1 MNPSKLAVK
10 RPVTTVV
17 AMLIIILLGTIS
29 LTRLPIELYPSME
42 IPVAAVI
49 TSYSGA
55 GPHEVENLITR
66 PIEEA
71 MATVRNVDLINS
83 TSAQGSSVVPVI
95 FKDGTDMDMATLE
108 MREKLDLI
116 KGALP
121 AGSADPMV
129 ITLDPNADPIIHISL
144 TNGGDLTSLQVLAEE
159 TIKPRLER
167 IEGVTAVGVSGGY
180 TDEIQIKTNQQRLD
194 SYGIGISQLAQTIG
208 ASNMNLPG
216 GTVKDGEKELAVRA
230 MGEFRSIDKIK
241 EIPIT
246 LSTGSIITLKDIAE
260 VELTHQEIKSI
271 SRTNGKDS
279 INISIQ
285 KQSGSNT
292 VEVAALIHAEI
303 AKLQNEYAD
312 IAIDIVSDESKY
324 ITNSINNLT
333 QNVILGG
340 IFAIMILYLFLRN
353 IRTTLIIGTSIPISV
368 IATFGL
374 MYFSGITLNLIS
386 LGGLALGVGMLVD
399 NSIVVLENIYRFRVE
414 GYSRTEA
421 AVKGTLEVAQA
432 VAASTLTT
440 IAVFLPIL
448 FVEDM
453 MVNIYFGEMA
463 LAVVF
468 SLMASLV
475 VSLTLIPTLSSQLLK
490 VDNTD
495 KKERKGIRKGFKLIY
510 DAFDQVFNSI
520 EKAYKRLL
528 TRSLGHR
535 KTTILLALIVFL
547 GSLSSIFFVGVEL
560 FPASDEGMVNI
571 SVSLPRGAEIHQ
583 INEVLLEV
591 EESIA
596 SIEEIDTV
604 VASIGGGGAMGEA
617 RAVRTGGQQGSI
629 MISLADLKERNRS
642 TEGIADEI
650 RGLVKDIP
658 GAEISVSAAG
668 GFAGIAGDPI
678 SIRIKGD
685 SLENLQ
691 EISQDFKRMIES
703 VEGTREITTSFAEAM
718 PEVQVHID
726 RYRAATY
733 GLTTSQVANSM
744 RNAVSGIIATR
755 YKLDGDEI
763 DVVLKAEDSIT
774 ESLAN
779 LQQMGIPTAV
789 GSNIPLNQVA
799 NVSIERSPFQIDRS
813 DQQRVVTITGQ
824 IGDRDLQSIM
834 QDIDGALKEYP
845 LPQGYIY
852 EIGGQSEQMNDT
864 MSALTFALG
873 LAIGLVYLV
882 MAAQFESW
890 MHPFT
895 IILSVPTALAGGLLG
910 LLITGKS
917 LGLTAMIGI
926 VMLAGIVVN
935 NAIVLVDYIN
945 ILRASGKDRKDAIT
959 TAGPVRLRPILMTT
973 LTTVLGLLPVAIGIG
988 EGAEAQAPM
997 GVVVIAGLLLSTILT
1012 LVLIPT
1018 VYTLVDD
1025 FSTGI
1030 KDKLRGKKERVV
1042 ED

>member
-71 MATVRNVDLINS
+71 MATVRNVDIIHS
-83 TSAQGSSVVPVI
+83 TSAQGSSVVPII
-95 FKDGTDMDMATLE
+95 FKAGTDMDMATLE
-108 MREKLDLI
+108 MREEVDLI

-121 AGSADPMV
+121 AGSTDPMV
-129 ITLDPNADPIIHISL
+129 IRLDPNADPIMYISL
-144 TNGGDLTSLQVLAEE
+144 TNGEDLTSLQVLAEE
-159 TIKPRLER
+159 TIKPRFER
-167 IEGVTAVGVSGGY
+167 IEGVAAAGVSGGY
-180 TDEIQIKTNQQRLD
+180 TNEIQIKTNQRRLD
-194 SYGIGISQLAQTIG
+194 NYGISLSQLAQIIN

-216 GTVKDGEKELAVRA
+216 GTINDGEKELPVRA
-230 MGEFRSIDKIK
+230 MGEFRSIDEIK
-241 EIPIT
+241 EVPVT
-246 LSTGSIITLKDIAE
+246 LPTGSIITLKDIAE
-260 VELTHQEIKSI
+260 VELTHQDIKSI
-271 SRTNGKDS
+271 SRTNGKAS

-285 KQSGSNT
+285 KQPGSNT

-303 AKLQNEYAD
+303 SKLQNEYAD
-312 IAIDIVSDESKY
+312 IAIDITLDESKY
-324 ITNSINNLT
+324 ITNSINSLT
-333 QNVILGG
+333 LNVILGG
-340 IFAIMILYLFLRN
+340 IFAIMVLYLFLRN

-374 MYFSGITLNLIS
+374 MYFSGITLNMIS

-432 VAASTLTT
+432 VAAPTLTT

-463 LAVVF
+463 LAVIF
-468 SLMASLV
+468 SLIASLV
-475 VSLTLIPTLSSQLLK
+475 VSLTLIPMLSSQLLK
-490 VDNTD
+490 VDSTD
-495 KKERKGIRKGFKLIY
+495 EKERKGIRKGFKLIY
-510 DAFDQVFNSI
+510 DAFDRAFSSI
-520 EKAYKRLL
+520 EKAYKKLL
-528 TRSLGHR
+528 TWSLGHR
-535 KTTILLALIVFL
+535 RTTILLALIVFL
-547 GSLSSIFFVGVEL
+547 GSLSSMLFVGVEL
-560 FPASDEGMVNI
+560 FPASDEGMVDI
-571 SVSLPRGAEIHQ
+571 SVSLPRGAEIHE

-596 SIEEIDTV
+596 SIEEIETV
-604 VASIGGGGAMGEA
+604 VASIGGGGATGEA
-617 RAVRTGGQQGSI
+617 RAVRTGGQRGSI
-629 MISLADLKERNRS
+629 MISFADMKERNRTS
-642 TEGIADEI
+642 EEIADEI
-650 RGLVKDIP
+650 RDLVKDIP
-658 GAEISVSAAG
+658 GAEISVSAAAG
-668 GFAGIAGDPI
+668 GFALGIAGDPI
-678 SIRIKGD
+678 SISIKGD

-691 EISQDFKRMIES
+691 EISQDFKRIIES
-703 VEGTREITTSFAEAM
+703 VEGTREITTSFTEAM
-718 PEVQVHID
+718 SEVQVHID
-726 RYRAATY
+726 RYSAATY
-733 GLTTSQVANSM
+733 GLTTSQVANNM
-744 RNAVSGIIATR
+744 RNAVSGITATR

-763 DVVLKAEDSIT
+763 DVVLKAEDSVT
-774 ESLAN
+774 ESLSN
-779 LQQMGIPTAV
+779 MQQMSIQTAA
-789 GSNIPLNQVA
+789 GGNIPLNQVA
-799 NVSIERSPFQIDRS
+799 NVSIERSPFQIDRI
-813 DQQRVVTITGQ
+813 DQQRVVTVTGE

-834 QDIDGALKEYP
+834 RDIDGALKEYP
-845 LPQGYIY
+845 LPPGYTY
-852 EIGGQSEQMNDT
+852 EIGGQGLQMGDT
-864 MSALTFALG
+864 MNALLFALVM
-873 LAIGLVYLV
+873 AIGLVYLV

-890 MHPFT
+890 MHPFI

-910 LLITGKS
+910 LFITGKS

-935 NAIVLVDYIN
+935 NAIVLLDYIN
-945 ILRASGKDRKDAIT
+945 TLRAAGKDRTDAIT
-959 TAGPVRLRPILMTT
+959 TAGPIRLRPILMTT
-973 LTTVLGLLPVAIGIG
+973 ATTVLGLLPVAIGIG

-997 GVVVIAGLLLSTILT
+997 GIVVIAGLLLSTILT

-1030 KDKLRGKKERVV
+1030 KNKLKGTSKK
-1042 ED
+1042 